1 MVEVSMLRISPACPL
16 LAALA
21 VLPPSAFAQDAPP
34 MPKQVRIVI
43 ASVPGAGPDF
53 ISRLMAP
60 KLSEALRSNVVVE
73 NRPGTN
79 GIVAAQFTAKSAPD
93 GSVLMM
99 GNAGTHAINAALYR
113 KLEYDPLTDF
123 APITEAAATPLALV
137 IHPVVPAKTVKDLI
151 ALARK
156 S

>member
-1 MVEVSMLRISPACPL
+1 AC
-16 LAALA
+16 A
-21 VLPPSAFAQDAPP
+21 SAQDAAPAF
-34 MPKQVRIVI
+34 PKQVRIII

-60 KLSEALRSNVVVE
+60 KLSEALRSAVVVE

-79 GIVAAQFTAKSAPD
+79 GIVAAQFTAKSPAD

-113 KLEYDPLTDF
+113 TLEYDPLTDF
-123 APITEAAATPLALV
+123 APITEVAATPLALV
-137 IHPVVPAKTVKDLI
+137 VHPVVPAKSVKELI
-151 ALARK
+151 ALARRAPGRLNVG
-156 S
+156 

>member
-1 MVEVSMLRISPACPL
+1 MFRDPL
-16 LAALA
+16 QLPLITALA
-21 VLPPSAFAQDAPP
+21 MFPTFAAAQDAAPA
-34 MPKQVRIVI
+34 MPRQVRIII

-60 KLSEALRSNVVVE
+60 RLSEALRSSVLVE

-79 GIVAAQFTAKSAPD
+79 GVVAAQFTAKAAAD

-99 GNAGTHAINAALYR
+99 GNAGTHAINAALYK
-113 KLEYDPLTDF
+113 KLEYDPLSDF
-123 APITEAAATPLALV
+123 APISEIAATPLALAL
-137 IHPVVPAKTVKDLI
+137 HPVVPAKSVKELI

-156 S
+156 SP

>member
-1 MVEVSMLRISPACPL
+1 MLHRATAFRGGGKMKMTRWLPELVSV
-16 LAALA
+16 AALA
-21 VLPPSAFAQDAPP
+21 AFPLVALAQEAPP

-60 KLSEALRSNVVVE
+60 KLSEALRSNVIVE

-99 GNAGTHAINAALYR
+99 GNAGTHAI
-113 KLEYDPLTDF
+113 
-123 APITEAAATPLALV
+123 
-137 IHPVVPAKTVKDLI
+137 
-151 ALARK
+151 
-156 S
+156 